1 MTDLFGTGEA
11 EAARQLFYFIA
22 DRPGVDEAAVERAWI
37 AVVADAMEAIGQG
50 MKHGGGDSAVRQC
63 GIGQATVSGGLP
75 GQRGP
80 LAGLGRLPRT
90 WKAPGIK
97 ASVCLLHGTP
107 CYCVTSLIYQY
118 LNLVTYLVTLLQKEG
133 GCNGPRGLPSAR
145 AAPAMRP
152 KPLPA
157 VFHYGAPHN
166 RPAGVV

>member
-80 LAGLGRLPRT
+80 LAGLGR
-90 WKAPGIK
+90 
-97 ASVCLLHGTP
+97 
-107 CYCVTSLIYQY
+107 
-118 LNLVTYLVTLLQKEG
+118 
-133 GCNGPRGLPSAR
+133 SAR
-145 AAPAMRP
+145 GD
-152 KPLPA
+152 
-157 VFHYGAPHN
+157 GATG
-166 RPAGVV
+166 A